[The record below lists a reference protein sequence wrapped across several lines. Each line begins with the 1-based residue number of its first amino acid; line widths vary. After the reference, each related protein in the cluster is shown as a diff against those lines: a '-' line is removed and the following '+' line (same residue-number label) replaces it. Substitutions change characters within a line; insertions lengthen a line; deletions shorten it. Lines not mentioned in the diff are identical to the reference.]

1 MSNTRENR
9 KPSKQRNGWKW
20 AFFILLAVI
29 IGLFGWLIYR
39 LQSVEQETDSSEVVS
54 RVETEGVLTFD
65 LSTDKEDLNHLINLY
80 LEEELGEDFEGYSVS
95 VDENIDLAGTI
106 DVLGFSVNF
115 TLIMD
120 PLVMENGDLQLK
132 AESIQ
137 LGSFDLPLSLTMN
150 VLSQQL
156 ELPEWIKVNSE
167 EEYILVAFNEFELE
181 NGTYFEMDYIDLEED
196 DIRVTIFLPEEA
208 IR

>member
-1 MSNTRENR
+1 M
-9 KPSKQRNGWKW
+9 
-20 AFFILLAVI
+20 
-29 IGLFGWLIYR
+29 
-39 LQSVEQETDSSEVVS
+39 QSVEQETDSSEVVS